1 MENKLNDVSE
11 RRSQK
16 LYSGSILKIIKTH
29 ISKDTDYAGG
39 VPLNNFYECEKL
51 EISAWKGVLI
61 RLSDKI
67 SRYKNVKLSNPEV
80 DESLK
85 DTLLDISVYSLI
97 TILLTKYYTQNLP
110 FLAEER
116 KDFIGLTGE
125 LLEHLIIYPSLTL
138 EDSWDR
144 ILDLYQTYIT
154 TIREDDEIET
164 ISLYDTFKDSL
175 LTLAASAIVSTFFI
189 KE

>member
-1 MENKLNDVSE
+1 MENNLNDVSE
-11 RRSQK
+11 RRNQR

-51 EISAWKGVLI
+51 EIPAWKGVLI

-67 SRYKNVKLSNPEV
+67 SRYKNVKFNTPEV
-80 DESLK
+80 YESLK
-85 DTLLDISVYSLI
+85 DTLVDVSVYSLI
-97 TILLTKYYTQNLP
+97 TILLTKYYNQLP
-110 FLAEER
+110 SLAKER

-125 LLEHLIIYPSLTL
+125 LLEYLIEYPSLKL

-144 ILDLYQTYIT
+144 IIDLYKTHIT
-154 TIREDDEIET
+154 TIREDDEIDT
-164 ISLYDTFKDSL
+164 ISLYNKFKDPL
-175 LTLAASAIVSTFFI
+175 LTLAASAIMLTFI
-189 KE
+189 KEQ

>member
-1 MENKLNDVSE
+1 MENNLNDVSE
-11 RRSQK
+11 RKSQR

-51 EISAWKGVLI
+51 EIPAWKGVLI

-67 SRYKNVKLSNPEV
+67 SRYKNVKLNTPEV

-85 DTLLDISVYSLI
+85 DTLLDVSVYSLI
-97 TILLTKYYTQNLP
+97 TILLTKYYDQSLP
-110 FLAEER
+110 SLAGER

-125 LLEHLIIYPSLTL
+125 LLEHLIEYPSLKL

-144 ILDLYQTYIT
+144 ILDLYKTYI
-154 TIREDDEIET
+154 EIIQEGNE
-164 ISLYDTFKDSL
+164 IYKVSLYDKFKDPL
-175 LTLAASAIVSTFFI
+175 LTLAASAIATTFI
-189 KE
+189 KEQ